1 MMADTTDKT
10 ATVRTPWH
18 LWLVAVLG
26 VLWNGFG
33 VYDYTMSKLQGDAYL
48 KASGMTEPQIVYF
61 HAMPAWVTVCWALG
75 VWGAIVGTVL
85 LFARSR
91 WAASVFWASL
101 AGLVGSLV
109 HTHLLSNGRE
119 IMGQQVLILN
129 GVILVG
135 CLFFIWYS
143 ARMAK
148 AGVLR

>member
-1 MMADTTDKT
+1 
-10 ATVRTPWH
+10 
-18 LWLVAVLG
+18 
-26 VLWNGFG
+26 
-33 VYDYTMSKLQGDAYL
+33 
-48 KASGMTEPQIVYF
+48 
-61 HAMPAWVTVCWALG
+61 
-75 VWGAIVGTVL
+75 VGTVL
-85 LFARSR
+85 LFTRSS
-91 WAASVFWASL
+91 WAAPVFWASL

-129 GVILVG
+129 GVILAG